1 MTIDIIMNVS
11 LFFLVAAL
19 GVGLWGMVERNKFI
33 RFEGPMK
40 RGMKIGG
47 RTLSVEEAHFL
58 REMRKSFRQRGWFIR
73 KLGREA
79 LIVDQRAWAHFG
91 GRRRREPWAYAGYV
105 DLRQPQPRLEFRAQ
119 WSSLAM
125 FVMLFAIYGLA
136 FWGFYT
142 SVDAETAKGI
152 WLFAPLVMGISL
164 AALAFTHFQTRVRV
178 EKVLKNAVEHKNSKL
193 KVQNDYTGT

>member
-1 MTIDIIMNVS
+1 MTIDTIMNIS
-11 LFFLVAAL
+11 LVFLIAAL

-33 RFEGPMK
+33 RFEGPMA
-40 RGMKIGG
+40 RGMKIGE
-47 RTLSVEEAHFL
+47 RALSEEETRYL
-58 REMRKSFRQRGWFIR
+58 NEMRKSLRQRGWFIR

-164 AALAFTHFQTRVRV
+164 AALAFTHFQTRARV
-178 EKVLKNAVEHKNSKL
+178 ENILKGAVEHKNSKL
-193 KVQNDYTGT
+193 KVQSEK